1 LVEMLDART
10 QWAVGDPEGAL
21 ARLESLQRE
30 ATGWGFLIP
39 LNEILTLWV
48 ADLNLELGDA
58 ERAEVYYRAT
68 IDRPRAVLALAR
80 LRDDAGDTEEAAQL
94 YARFIDFWKDADP
107 ELQAQV
113 EAARDRLREIVRER
127 G

>member
-1 LVEMLDART
+1 M
-10 QWAVGDPEGAL
+10 
-21 ARLESLQRE
+21 QRE

-48 ADLNLELGDA
+48 GDLNLELGDA